1 MEGVPQG
8 LGGRLWPGEEAAA
21 EGSSLGGRE
30 ALSPHAFSLVCDRVG
45 RRVSPAMQPLL
56 ARAEALPAPS
66 LPDSANSKD
75 GFRNTPPGREP
86 RQRLALHPRLASTP
100 PAGWGATA
108 GQLANGPLTQMY
120 GLKGAPARP
129 QNGRTRG
136 GLGEARKGPQRVGR
150 LCAGHRRTRPS
161 ADTWGAAG
169 VQERGAPRCPP
180 AGHAVRPGRAGRR
193 ADGPGRSAALG
204 SQPRGF
210 RNRVAGVSALGRP
223 HLCRP
228 ALDSPP
234 CRAAAR
240 EPGVAEPP
248 PAAATAWTPGGA
260 AGSHISRRQRLPAQA
275 SC

>member
-1 MEGVPQG
+1 MPQG

-75 GFRNTPPGREP
+75 GFRNTPAGREP
-86 RQRLALHPRLASTP
+86 RQRLARHPRLASTP

-129 QNGRTRG
+129 QNGPPRPLG
-136 GLGEARKGPQRVGR
+136 GLEGDLGR
-150 LCAGHRRTRPS
+150 LGKDPS
-161 ADTWGAAG
+161 AWIASAPATGGPDPAQTLGVPRVSRSAG
-169 VQERGAPRCPP
+169 LPAVPRGPRRAPR
-180 AGHAVRPGRAGRR
+180 AGGQAGGRAWAERC
-193 ADGPGRSAALG
+193 APLAA
-204 SQPRGF
+204 PRL
-210 RNRVAGVSALGRP
+210 S
-223 HLCRP
+223 
-228 ALDSPP
+228 
-234 CRAAAR
+234 
-240 EPGVAEPP
+240 
-248 PAAATAWTPGGA
+248 
-260 AGSHISRRQRLPAQA
+260 
-275 SC
+275 